1 MRRNRTFPD
10 LSGRRNIG
18 PWGDEMIQIEVQKN
32 LVGLEDMLLGVGTV
46 TQRRGKQDVTITKIN
61 AANFPYDADVSLAEK
76 AALIDSQYQF
86 IVDRMDLIQEAVNMG
101 QMLEYMQVHIDQL
114 ALWLTVGD
122 NQLSAF
128 KPFAQRVTQ
137 DEVLPANLNFAVLD
151 DTVIEEDVVITVG
164 SNSHVYWLKG
174 EEFTP

>member
-1 MRRNRTFPD
+1 
-10 LSGRRNIG
+10 
-18 PWGDEMIQIEVQKN
+18 MIQIEVQKN
-32 LVGLEDMLLGVGTV
+32 LIGLEDMLLGIGTV

-61 AANFPYDADVSLAEK
+61 AANFPYDDEITLAEK
-76 AALIDSQYQF
+76 AALIDAQYQY
-86 IVDRMDLIQEAVNMG
+86 IVDHLPAIEEAVAMG
-101 QMLEYMQVHIDQL
+101 QMLQYMQVHIDDL

-137 DEVLPANLNFAVLD
+137 NEVLPANLNFAVLD
-151 DTVIEEDVVITVG
+151 DTVIEEDVTITVG
-164 SNSHVYWLKG
+164 ANSHVYWLKG